1 MIPGSTFIN
10 HDPTLVW
17 NVKSSRKTVTN
28 MRFYI
33 CVHIYSWAFTVVS
46 AWVCK
51 HIYILQVSIYLF
63 WMQIQLQQSFSE
75 AQLLGNHCLLCNL
88 ARLLDGVF
96 DSTVYLLDFMR
107 TRPSIVTNHL
117 ASKCDDAGG
126 KIHCQA
132 FPLRLI
138 ITFWSSGVC
147 EH

>member
-1 MIPGSTFIN
+1 MGIHSLERTSVQ
-10 HDPTLVW
+10 T
-17 NVKSSRKTVTN
+17 
-28 MRFYI
+28 Y
-33 CVHIYSWAFTVVS
+33 
-46 AWVCK
+46 
-51 HIYILQVSIYLF
+51 IYILQVSIYLF

-88 ARLLDGVF
+88 ASLLDGVF

-117 ASKCDDAGG
+117 ASKCDDAGE